1 MLFSVYKAWTFKGCR
16 GFLPAKFEL
25 LFLSQNFL
33 YKTNM
38 KFYAVWQGRMV
49 KMHIRIME
57 ARLSI
62 FPKSDKACFQF
73 RFFFGIPEEVFASS
87 GCNRWN

>member
-1 MLFSVYKAWTFKGCR
+1 
-16 GFLPAKFEL
+16 
-25 LFLSQNFL
+25 
-33 YKTNM
+33 M